1 MCSYICSTKA
11 NATLFACGVA
21 EEQEKPRRAA
31 PSCGAARDGLGVK
44 VSVWFENTVSPG
56 TIPTMDGLPDGA
68 DSERAPRATGWER
81 VFAVRY
87 SEIKVFLD
95 HGAAARSAS
104 CARSRRRMARLPA
117 GSLAIRRLSR
127 GWRRPVSSQRRGAY
141 HDSRLHDGSV

>member
-1 MCSYICSTKA
+1 
-11 NATLFACGVA
+11 
-21 EEQEKPRRAA
+21 
-31 PSCGAARDGLGVK
+31 
-44 VSVWFENTVSPG
+44 
-56 TIPTMDGLPDGA
+56 MDGLPDGA
-68 DSERAPRATGWER
+68 DSERATRATGWDR